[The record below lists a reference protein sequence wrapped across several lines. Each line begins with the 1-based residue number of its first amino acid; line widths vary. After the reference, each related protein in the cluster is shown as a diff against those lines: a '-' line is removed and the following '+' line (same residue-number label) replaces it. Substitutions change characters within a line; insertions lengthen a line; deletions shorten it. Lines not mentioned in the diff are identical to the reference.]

1 MESMKKVL
9 VFAAAVVLM
18 LSLSIGAF
26 AQATK
31 GAAPAAQPKVVKERT
46 AVMTATVQAI
56 DLEKRIVT
64 LKGPKGEVRDIK
76 VGKEA
81 VNLPQLKVGD
91 LVTVKYYESL
101 AVEVMK
107 PGTASAAGEKTAI
120 IRNKPGEM
128 PGGMAAQQSTVT
140 ATVMAIDKKKGT
152 ITLKGPDGKTVI
164 AKAEDPKNLDKVKV
178 GDELLITYTEALAI
192 SVEKA
197 KKK

>member
-1 MESMKKVL
+1 MDEMKKVFVL
-9 VFAAAVVLM
+9 VAAVVLM
-18 LSLSIGAF
+18 LSLSTGAF

-31 GAAPAAQPKVVKERT
+31 AAAPADPPKVVKERT
-46 AVMTATVQAI
+46 AVMTATVMAI
-56 DLEKRIVT
+56 DLKTRMVT

-76 VGKEA
+76 VGEEA
-81 VNLPQLKVGD
+81 VNLPQVKVGD

-107 PGTASAAGEKTAI
+107 PGTVAGAGEKSAVV
-120 IRNKPGEM
+120 RAKPGEM
-128 PGGMAAQQSTVT
+128 PGGMAARQSTVT
-140 ATVMAIDKKKGT
+140 ATVTAIDKKKGT

-178 GDELLITYTEALAI
+178 GDDLMITYTEALAI

>member
-1 MESMKKVL
+1 MKKVFVL
-9 VFAAAVVLM
+9 AVGVVLM
-18 LSLSIGAF
+18 LSLSTGVF

-31 GAAPAAQPKVVKERT
+31 GAAPAEQPKVVKERT
-46 AVMTATVQAI
+46 AVITATVTAI

-140 ATVMAIDKKKGT
+140 ATVMAIDKKKST
-152 ITLKGPDGKTVI
+152 LTLKGPDGKTVI

-178 GDELLITYTEALAI
+178 GDDLMITYTEALAI

-197 KKK
+197 KKKK

>member
-1 MESMKKVL
+1 MKKVFVL
-9 VFAAAVVLM
+9 AVGVVFM
-18 LSLSIGAF
+18 LSLSTGVF

-31 GAAPAAQPKVVKERT
+31 GAAPAEQPKVVKERT
-46 AVMTATVQAI
+46 AVITATVTAI
-56 DLEKRIVT
+56 DLDKRIVT

-107 PGTASAAGEKTAI
+107 PGTASAAGEKTAL
-120 IRNKPGEM
+120 IRNKPGEL

-140 ATVMAIDKKKGT
+140 ATVMAIDKKKST
-152 ITLKGPDGKTVI
+152 LTLKGPDGKTVI